1 MTLVC
6 FDVSVGLVRPASKVR
21 NFGSSAK
28 DEPIQLALRVGSVHD
43 ELLLY
48 IRVISAQLAETSIS
62 FIRPYLFR
70 KQLIIRPVIR
80 SPRNCIT
87 NTTRHDK
94 HHRTGGAVKNSSRP
108 SKEKQTFFFF
118 WEEKKKTLS
127 SYLFL
132 PAKTHQAGPKS

>member
-1 MTLVC
+1 MLV
-6 FDVSVGLVRPASKVR
+6 DVNVGLVRPAAKVR

-43 ELLLY
+43 ALLLN

-62 FIRPYLFR
+62 SIRPYLFR

-87 NTTRHDK
+87 DTTKYK
-94 HHRTGGAVKNSSRP
+94 HH
-108 SKEKQTFFFF
+108 
-118 WEEKKKTLS
+118 
-127 SYLFL
+127 
-132 PAKTHQAGPKS
+132 HAG